1 MYKKR
6 TCRSFF
12 CFIENTVFY
21 KANHSVGSRCGGME
35 LCRCCDPPQAENLAS
50 EILYFLTENPVSHKA
65 NPSVG
70 SRCGG
75 MELCRCCDLPQALY
89 YLLERL
95 QMFIFSASAISSSR
109 KSG

>member
-21 KANHSVGSRCGGME
+21 KANH
-35 LCRCCDPPQAENLAS
+35 
-50 EILYFLTENPVSHKA
+50 
-65 NPSVG
+65 SVG